1 MDLLSNHKKN
11 YAIIFL
17 LFSKGENKMLKKF
30 AADALRISDI
40 GKIISPEDYDKV
52 IADDYIMHEDEEKIF
67 FLIKSKTD
75 EYCFTNLAFIH
86 VDGTSAVSSKRL
98 IKRYDYYK
106 HKISDVTIETAGTV
120 DLDCELKFRM
130 DEQAFSIDVT
140 RHQLEQLKDIYKALI
155 KISHV
160 IEENRLLLEKSETSL
175 SIAATACG
183 SQRQESGNVLE
194 YFIKVNEYSF
204 NWMKQSRDLYIQKDF
219 GNIFKNYI
227 NN

>member
-1 MDLLSNHKKN
+1 
-11 YAIIFL
+11 
-17 LFSKGENKMLKKF
+17 MLKKF
-30 AADALRISDI
+30 AADALGISDI

-120 DLDCELKFRM
+120 DLDC
-130 DEQAFSIDVT
+130 
-140 RHQLEQLKDIYKALI
+140 
-155 KISHV
+155 
-160 IEENRLLLEKSETSL
+160 
-175 SIAATACG
+175 
-183 SQRQESGNVLE
+183 
-194 YFIKVNEYSF
+194 
-204 NWMKQSRDLYIQKDF
+204 DL
-219 GNIFKNYI
+219 
-227 NN
+227 